1 MIDWKIDS
9 WRKFPIKQVPEYSD
23 MARVNSVEHELW
35 QEGTGSHYNHT
46 YFYGTTSGSE
56 TNILQK
62 GDANHNSQIRLQG
75 SQPTTLNIIQQGNT
89 NQSYTLTQNCHTSG
103 GCTVNVTQGN

>member
-1 MIDWKIDS
+1 MYQNGTHTHNLDIH
-9 WRKFPIKQVPEYSD
+9 
-23 MARVNSVEHELW
+23 ANSVEHELW

-103 GCTVNVTQGN
+103 GCTVNVTQGD